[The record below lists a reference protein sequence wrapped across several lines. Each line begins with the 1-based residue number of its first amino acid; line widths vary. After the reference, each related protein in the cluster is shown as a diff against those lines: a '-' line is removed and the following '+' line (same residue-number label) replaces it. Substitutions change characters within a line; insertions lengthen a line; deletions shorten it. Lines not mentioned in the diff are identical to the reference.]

1 MTVEE
6 RRGLA
11 LVAIAVLFFSTS
23 PVLIRWAALSVSSFE
38 IAAGR
43 LLVAGIAVSGTVL
56 LRNRVAVR
64 TPAGRGPIWSLL
76 AARSDWPRFA
86 LFGLVAALHFFFYAY
101 SLEFTTIAHSLAIM
115 YTAPIWVAL
124 LSRLV
129 LGEPLS
135 MRKWLGI
142 VVAVLG
148 VAFLAG
154 FEPIQAL
161 IQRSGSATYNFTR
174 RMLIGDLLALGSA
187 ITFAVYSIGGRSQR
201 ERYPLLVYVGWVYIL
216 AALWLLPVAGC
227 CPYTRQLQLARRR
240 QHRRLGRVPTGVRP
254 YPLQRGPAAGQRD
267 LCESHRHAGGVG
279 RRAVGRA
286 PAAGDPLSQQY
297 HRRACHHR
305 RHPDCALIGLPRS
318 SVGRGYPG
326 SRCERKGMWDAPRP
340 SRALS

>member
-43 LLVAGIAVSGTVL
+43 LLVAGIAVSATVL
-56 LRNRVAVR
+56 LRNQVAVR
-64 TPAGRGPIWSLL
+64 TPAGRGSIWSLL

-86 LFGLVAALHFFFYAY
+86 FFGLVAALHFFFYAY

-216 AALWLLPVAGC
+216 AALWLLPVAAVAHTPGSYNW
-227 CPYTRQLQLARRR
+227 PAVASIVGLGVFPLACGHTLYNAALRRVNATYVNLIAT
-240 QHRRLGRVPTGVRP
+240 QEVL
-254 YPLQRGPAAGQRD
+254 
-267 LCESHRHAGGVG
+267 GGVLLG
-279 RRAVGRA
+279 
-286 PAAGDPLSQQY
+286 
-297 HRRACHHR
+297 
-305 RHPDCALIGLPRS
+305 ALLLREIPSLNSIIGGL
-318 SVGRGYPG
+318 VTIGGI
-326 SRCERKGMWDAPRP
+326 
-340 SRALS
+340 LIVLL

>member
-216 AALWLLPVAGC
+216 AALWLLPVAAVAHTPGSYNW
-227 CPYTRQLQLARRR
+227 PAVASIVGLGVFPLACGHTLYNAALRRVNATYVNLIAT
-240 QHRRLGRVPTGVRP
+240 QEVL
-254 YPLQRGPAAGQRD
+254 
-267 LCESHRHAGGVG
+267 GGVLLG
-279 RRAVGRA
+279 
-286 PAAGDPLSQQY
+286 
-297 HRRACHHR
+297 
-305 RHPDCALIGLPRS
+305 ALLLREIPSLNSIIGGL
-318 SVGRGYPG
+318 VTIGGI
-326 SRCERKGMWDAPRP
+326 
-340 SRALS
+340 LIVLL